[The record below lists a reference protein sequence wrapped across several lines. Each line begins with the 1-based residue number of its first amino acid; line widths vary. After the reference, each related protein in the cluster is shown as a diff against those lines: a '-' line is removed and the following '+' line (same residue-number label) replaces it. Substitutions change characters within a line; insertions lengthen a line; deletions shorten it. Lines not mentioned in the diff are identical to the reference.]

1 MIFGQYLTSVKAFV
15 VVKVSNFNAQTIKN
29 FIRKYMSS
37 YNLSILII
45 ALCGFILNGCTSQII
60 NKSISAQPYQTP
72 HTKLAPVPIKNIQ
85 TLSEQRKILR
95 ERKYE
100 VRPFTE
106 DTLYDLIIAELAG
119 LRGKTAI
126 FQEKYITQAR
136 LTHDPEIVAR
146 IARIA
151 LYYNNSSLLLEM
163 AKLWMEVEPDRIEAS
178 SIYAKALLKYGRIDE
193 AIPYIIFSLERDD
206 TGPLL
211 DLLVSARKIKRAEL
225 LGFYKKI
232 EAQVPNNFVL
242 KITKARIL
250 YEQGLSTEPLEI
262 IDRLLLV
269 TANKRFMDTAFELK
283 AEILFMQGKEKE
295 AYTAINQLSDT
306 SLKRDLEL
314 EFAEEALEKSPEN
327 GHQKLTALLKQYP
340 NDKNITYSL
349 ACAARL
355 LGLQEESIKLF
366 TRVIQAPANKW
377 HYYHAHYELGVLYKK
392 DNSVASST
400 HLTKFIE
407 GANTG
412 FIDGK
417 ENAYRLIDAISAL
430 KEVMATQGGVAK
442 LRLILHDLRTKRP
455 TFAPI
460 TYFIEAEMLR
470 EQKLLDEGYDLLSTA
485 LLEYPENQ
493 DFLYMRSTVSG
504 LQKNILQSEKDL
516 RSILAIN
523 PNHAEA
529 LNALGYS
536 MTLNSDRYSEARE
549 LILRSLKL
557 NPKSPEA
564 LDSLGWVCYRL
575 GDHAEA
581 IKHLTRALSSLLIP
595 EPEIVAHLGEVL
607 WITGQKKEA
616 RLVWGQILQN
626 DPSNAIIQETLE
638 RLEVE

>member
-1 MIFGQYLTSVKAFV
+1 VIFGQYLTSVKAFV
-15 VVKVSNFNAQTIKN
+15 IVRVSSFNAQTIRN

-45 ALCGFILNGCTSQII
+45 ALCGFIMNGCTSQIT
-60 NKSISAQPYQTP
+60 NKNTSAQPYQTP
-72 HTKLAPVPIKNIQ
+72 HTKLVPMPIKNIQ
-85 TLSEQRKILR
+85 TLSEQRKILLK
-95 ERKYE
+95 RKYE

-106 DTLYDLIIAELAG
+106 DALYDLIIAELAG

-146 IARIA
+146 VARIA
-151 LYYNNSSLLLEM
+151 LYYKNPSLLLEM
-163 AKLWMEVEPDRIEAS
+163 AQLWMEVEPGRIEAS
-178 SIYAKALLKYGRIDE
+178 SMYAKALLKYGRIDE
-193 AIPYIIFSLERDD
+193 AIPHIIFSLERDD
-206 TGPLL
+206 TEPLL
-211 DLLVSARKIKRAEL
+211 DLLVSARKLEREKL

-232 EAQVPNNFVL
+232 EAKVPNNFVL

-269 TANKRFMDTAFELK
+269 AASKRFMDTAFELK

-295 AYTAINQLSDT
+295 AYIATSQLSDT

-314 EFAEEALEKSPEN
+314 EFADKTLERNPES
-327 GHQKLTALLKQYP
+327 GHQKLTALFKQYP
-340 NDKNITYSL
+340 NDKDITYSL

-355 LGLQEESIKLF
+355 LGLQEESVKLF
-366 TRVIQAPANKW
+366 TRVTQTPANKW
-377 HYYHAHYELGVLYKK
+377 HYYHAHYELGILYKK
-392 DNSVASST
+392 DSPVASSV
-400 HLTKFIE
+400 HLAKFIE
-407 GANTG
+407 AANTG

-417 ENAYRLIDAISAL
+417 ENAYRLIDAIYAL
-430 KEVMATQGGVAK
+430 KEIMTTQRGVAK
-442 LRLILHDLRTKRP
+442 LRLILHDLRTGRP

-460 TYFIEAEMLR
+460 TYLIEAEMLR

-493 DFLYMRSTVSG
+493 DFLYMRSTVSS
-504 LQKNILQSEKDL
+504 LQKNIVQSEKDL

-557 NPKSPEA
+557 DPKSIEA

-581 IKHLTRALSSLLIP
+581 IKHLTQALSSLLIP

-616 RLVWGQILQN
+616 RLVWDKILQS
-626 DPSNAIIQETLE
+626 DPNNTIIQETLE

>member
-1 MIFGQYLTSVKAFV
+1 M
-15 VVKVSNFNAQTIKN
+15 
-29 FIRKYMSS
+29 
-37 YNLSILII
+37 
-45 ALCGFILNGCTSQII
+45 NGCTSQITD
-60 NKSISAQPYQTP
+60 KSTSAQPYQIP
-72 HTKLAPVPIKNIQ
+72 HTKLASAPIKNIQ
-85 TLSEQRKILR
+85 TLSEQKKILR
-95 ERKYE
+95 ERKHE

-146 IARIA
+146 VARVA
-151 LYYNNSSLLLEM
+151 LYYNNPSLLLEM
-163 AKLWMEVEPDRIEAS
+163 AQLWMEVEPGRIEAS
-178 SIYAKALLKYGRIDE
+178 SMYAKALLKYGRIDE
-193 AIPYIIFSLERDD
+193 AIPHIIFSLERDD
-206 TGPLL
+206 TEPLL
-211 DLLVSARKIKRAEL
+211 DLFVSARKIEKEQL

-232 EAQVPNNFVL
+232 EEQVPNNFVL

-250 YEQGLSTEPLEI
+250 YEKGLSTEPLEI
-262 IDRLLLV
+262 IDRLLLR
-269 TANKRFMDTAFELK
+269 TASKRFMDTAFELK

-295 AYTAINQLSDT
+295 AYVITSQLSDT
-306 SLKRDLEL
+306 GLKRDLEL
-314 EFAEEALEKSPEN
+314 EFAEETLEKNPES
-327 GHQKLTALLKQYP
+327 GHQKLTTLFKQYP

-349 ACAARL
+349 ACAAKL
-355 LGLQEESIKLF
+355 LGLQEESVNLF
-366 TRVIQAPANKW
+366 TKVTQAPANKW
-377 HYYHAHYELGVLYKK
+377 HYYHAHYELGILYKK
-392 DNSVASST
+392 NNPVASSV

-407 GANTG
+407 GASTG

-417 ENAYRLIDAISAL
+417 ENAYRLIGALSAL
-430 KEVMATQGGVAK
+430 KKVMATQGEVTK
-442 LRLILHDLRTKRP
+442 LRLMLHDLRTRRS

-470 EQKLLDEGYDLLSTA
+470 EQKLLDEGHDLLSAA
-485 LLEYPENQ
+485 LLEYPGNQ
-493 DFLYMRSTVSG
+493 DFLYMRSTISG
-504 LQKNILQSEKDL
+504 LQKNIVQSEKDL

-557 NPKSPEA
+557 DPKSPEA
-564 LDSLGWVCYRL
+564 LDSLGWVSYRL

-581 IKHLTRALSSLLIP
+581 IKHLTQALSSLLVP

-607 WITGQKKEA
+607 WVIGQKKEA
-616 RLVWGQILQN
+616 RQVWGQILQN
-626 DPSNAIIQETLE
+626 DPSNTIIQETLG